1 MNCDIVLDTNVLVS
15 ALLTKTGK
23 PAQIIRMVSNERLK
37 VLYSSAIFAEYVRV
51 LRKPKLKIPN
61 EWITELLNIFEILGK
76 AINPPKSILPMKH
89 EPDRVFYDT
98 AVAANAILVTG
109 NLKHFPP
116 KEFIMSPADFLKMM
130 HETEESFGAI
140 D

>member
-1 MNCDIVLDTNVLVS
+1 MVTNGRITPLYC
-15 ALLTKTGK
+15 TE
-23 PAQIIRMVSNERLK
+23 II
-37 VLYSSAIFAEYVRV
+37 AEYVRS
-51 LRKPKLKIPN
+51 LRKPKFVLKIP
-61 EWITELLNIFEILGK
+61 ESMISE
-76 AINPPKSILPMKH
+76 AISTFRLFGETVEPVKSDFHM
-89 EPDRVFYDT
+89 EDESDRVFYDA
-98 AVAANAILVTG
+98 AVTTGVILITG